1 MSSTQ
6 QQYKSIRGHEPLRV
20 PEGWNGQSR
29 ALVVQ
34 LEHVLDDIYRRFG
47 RLRMEDLSEELRALL
62 TGYGN
67 NIEALQDAVDEA
79 EGDIDD
85 LEEAVGAAEED
96 IDALENSVSGVTNE
110 LHALYGLTVAQLK
123 AKTSS

>member
-1 MSSTQ
+1 MSTQ

-34 LEHVLDDIYRRFG
+34 LEHLLDDIYRRFG

-62 TGYGN
+62 TGYGD
-67 NIEALQDAVDEA
+67 NIEAL
-79 EGDIDD
+79 
-85 LEEAVGAAEED
+85 
-96 IDALENSVSGVTNE
+96 
-110 LHALYGLTVAQLK
+110 
-123 AKTSS
+123 